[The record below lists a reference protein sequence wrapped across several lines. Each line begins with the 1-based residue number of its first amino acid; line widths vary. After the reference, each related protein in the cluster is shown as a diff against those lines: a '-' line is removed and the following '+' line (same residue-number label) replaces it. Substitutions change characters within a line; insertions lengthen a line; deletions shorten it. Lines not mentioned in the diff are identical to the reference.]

1 MCQQIDDERHYSLGS
16 VASMVWWLNQSTP
29 YYIFSIEYDHGD
41 EGRYIEKLRE
51 TKDGGGQRKRRGR
64 EREKEAARDYR
75 KGRIVDLSRRK
86 IGGL

>member
-1 MCQQIDDERHYSLGS
+1 MEEDKGRE
-16 VASMVWWLNQSTP
+16 
-29 YYIFSIEYDHGD
+29 
-41 EGRYIEKLRE
+41 EG
-51 TKDGGGQRKRRGR
+51 